1 MRVLLPVVALLLA
14 SPLSAQLVDVPEP
27 ADSGVREPDNIDCKA
42 YIGRPALDFEF
53 RFFAPYSVALP
64 VRQLAG
70 PARRLGLTVRVT
82 PLSME
87 DAEPVSFSADIELNE
102 IPDTVRGNIEHN
114 ASFVVGPGRYGVE
127 WELRDTLGN
136 NCLLRWEIEAKP
148 RRSERDVRFSMAPGE
163 VGDSRIFLFRP
174 EEVRFD
180 EQAGRP
186 LRIKVFLNFDAW
198 RRRRA
203 AGVRLFEFLPRIGAL
218 RALSRHPRI
227 GNLSMVVYSF
237 QEQKVLHRHD
247 LQDRFDFPELREA
260 IDELSP
266 ALVAFEQLGKYKQR
280 DFFTQ
285 MLLDE
290 LPGEEPVDAYIFV
303 GPDAEYGRKPQAER
317 LAEIGELGAPV
328 FGLVSSRAAWKGLV
342 GNAVKAFDGRLY
354 RYSGPQQ
361 LSEALEK
368 LLIEVE
374 EKSRR

>member
-1 MRVLLPVVALLLA
+1 MLLA
-14 SPLSAQLVDVPEP
+14 SPLWAQLLDVPQ
-27 ADSGVREPDNIDCKA
+27 PDDLDAPTTDNLDCKA
-42 YIGRPALDFEF
+42 YVGRPALDFEF

-70 PARRLGLTVRVT
+70 PARRLALSVRVT
-82 PLSME
+82 PLSLE
-87 DAEPVSFSADIELNE
+87 TTEPVSFSADIDVDKV
-102 IPDTVRGNIEHN
+102 PDTVRGNIEHN

-136 NCLLRWEIEAKP
+136 HCLLRWDIEAKP

-174 EEVRFD
+174 EEVRVGED
-180 EQAGRP
+180 GRRP
-186 LRIKVFLNFDAW
+186 LRVKVFLNFDPW

-203 AGVRLFEFLPRIGAL
+203 ASVRLFEFLPRIGAL

-227 GNLSMVVYSF
+227 GELSMVVYSF

-247 LQDRFDFPELREA
+247 LQDQFDFPELREA

-266 ALVAFEQLGKYKQR
+266 ALVSLEQLGKYKQR

-290 LPGEEPVDAYIFV
+290 LPGEQPVDAYIFV
-303 GPDAEYGRKPQAER
+303 GPDAEYGRKPPAER
-317 LAEIGELGAPV
+317 LAEIEELGTPV
-328 FGLVSSRAAWKGLV
+328 FALVSSRAAWKGLV
-342 GNAVKAFDGRLY
+342 GNAVKALDGRIY
-354 RYSGPQQ
+354 RFSGPQQ
-361 LSEALEK
+361 LSESLEK
-368 LLIEVE
+368 LLIEIE
-374 EKSRR
+374 GKSRP